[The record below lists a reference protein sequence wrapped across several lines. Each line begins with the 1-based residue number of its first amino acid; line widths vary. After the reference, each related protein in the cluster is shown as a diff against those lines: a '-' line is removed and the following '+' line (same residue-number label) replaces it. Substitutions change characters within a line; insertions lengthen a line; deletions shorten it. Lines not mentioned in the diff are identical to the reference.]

1 MKAALWTKLKAA
13 GAVREF
19 DDELEHFKRWLPRPL
34 DPFLKNFDS
43 WLARYKQAGTVSERI
58 KIEKMALQ
66 QFLQLKLNIPE
77 QAFFSEFIGR
87 IETIYTISLDARN
100 TALKGELIDPM
111 LEEKLLDELIIWLQS
126 CKHGPNRE
134 YSTWLL
140 RLVIAWRLERNS

>member
-13 GAVREF
+13 GAVRGF
-19 DDELEHFKRWLPRPL
+19 DDELDHFKRWLPPAFNPL
-34 DPFLKNFDS
+34 LKNVDC
-43 WLARYKQAGTVSERI
+43 WRARYRQADTVPERI

-77 QAFFSEFIGR
+77 QAFFSAFIRR
-87 IETIYTISLDARN
+87 IESTYTISLDARN
-100 TALKGELIDPM
+100 SALKGELIDPM

-126 CKHGPNRE
+126 CKHGPSRE

-140 RLVIAWRLERNS
+140 RLVIAWRMDRNS